1 MKIQISIDDRLLERV
16 DKYADENYM
25 SRSGFASLAM
35 SQYLNQND
43 MLNLLKELTVAVR
56 KISETGTI
64 DEETKKTLEELQYV
78 YNMCNK

>member
-43 MLNLLKELTVAVR
+43 MLNLLK
-56 KISETGTI
+56 
-64 DEETKKTLEELQYV
+64 
-78 YNMCNK
+78 